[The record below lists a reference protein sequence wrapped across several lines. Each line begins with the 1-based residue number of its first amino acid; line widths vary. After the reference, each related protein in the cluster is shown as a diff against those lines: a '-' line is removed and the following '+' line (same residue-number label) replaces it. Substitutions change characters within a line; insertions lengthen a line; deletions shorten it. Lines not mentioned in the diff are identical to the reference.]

1 MVDSTGSLAPKAVLF
16 THGRV
21 SRMKNVLYDVVK
33 GRRPSIPNMVYSVVG
48 WRETFQ
54 VSVGAL
60 SHTVCTRLGRIRA
73 RYSVLVT
80 SCLNPEEQP
89 DFRVLLGPIR
99 Q

>member
-1 MVDSTGSLAPKAVLF
+1 MVDSTGSLAPKAILF
-16 THGRV
+16 THGYV

-33 GRRPSIPNMVYSVVG
+33 GRIPSFPNMVYSVVG

-60 SHTVCTRLGRIRA
+60 SHTVCTRSGRVRPPVFCII
-73 RYSVLVT
+73 T